1 MIEVTRQGSAVVFRV
16 KETQLQM
23 YAIPQFKAAVTS
35 QLVDK
40 PTLVV
45 FDMTQ
50 VEHVDSS
57 AMGALFYFQK
67 ELKAWGG
74 KVRVAHLTNKVMQIF
89 KITKSEN
96 AFEICD
102 TVADALKGA

>member
-1 MIEVTRQGSAVVFRV
+1 MIEVTRHGNAVVFRV
-16 KETQLQM
+16 QETQLQM

-35 QLVDK
+35 QLIDK
-40 PTLVV
+40 PKLVV
-45 FDMTQ
+45 FDMAL

-57 AMGALFYFQK
+57 AMGALFHFQR

-96 AFEICD
+96 AFAICD
-102 TVADALKGA
+102 TVADALKGI

>member
-1 MIEVTRQGSAVVFRV
+1 MIEVVRHGNAVVFRV

-40 PTLVV
+40 PKLVI
-45 FDMTQ
+45 FDMTL

-57 AMGALFYFQK
+57 AMGALFHIQK
-67 ELKAWGG
+67 ELKTWDG
-74 KVRVAHLTNKVMQIF
+74 KLRVAHLTNKVMQIF

-96 AFEICD
+96 AFEICA
-102 TVADALKGA
+102 TVEEALKGS